1 MDAKKKEKDFLESE
15 YNALY
20 IKYKKIEDEMKSYNS
35 EVTRYSNIIKPAE
48 ERVSRYGDRYKFI
61 FTTLS
66 LPGTPSRSMRES
78 PS

>member
-48 ERVSRYGDRYKFI
+48 ERVSSYCNRYKFI

-66 LPGTPSRSMRES
+66 LPGTPSPSMRES

>member
-48 ERVSRYGDRYKFI
+48 ERVSRYGDR
-61 FTTLS
+61 
-66 LPGTPSRSMRES
+66 
-78 PS
+78 

>member
-48 ERVSRYGDRYKFI
+48 ERVSRYVTDTSSY
-61 FTTLS
+61 LQ
-66 LPGTPSRSMRES
+66 RSHCQARRALL
-78 PS
+78 